1 MRKFLLAF
9 LIISFGLLSLKCSKS
24 TSPPNPTP
32 EPSPDNLTGAEK
44 SLIESS
50 NRFGLRLFRQ
60 IAAAEEPD
68 SNIFISPLSV
78 SFALGM
84 TYNGAAN
91 ETREAMAKTLELSGL
106 TIEEANQSYR
116 SVIDLLTQLDPIVAM
131 QIANSIWYKTSFPVK
146 PDFIELNRTYFDALV
161 QEIDFSADWA
171 ADTINH
177 WVDVNTNGKIKKIV
191 ESPIPPEMVMYL
203 INAVYFK
210 GAWTVPFD
218 TGLTMQAPFY
228 FRDGGSKSRD
238 FMLTDTTFDYHEN
251 DMFQAIDLPYGKKG
265 FSMTILL
272 PKTTT
277 TADDLISEMTDENL
291 ADWLGSFTE
300 CNVELW
306 LPKFKFKYKKKLNE
320 VLQALGMEIAFD
332 PYGADFGNMA
342 FMDSLIGNIYI
353 SEVMH
358 KTFVQVDEEGTE
370 AAAVTSVGMGIT
382 SVNPDPV
389 MIINRPFVFVIGE
402 HESGTILFMGKV
414 ADPVWEK

>member
-9 LIISFGLLSLKCSKS
+9 LIISFGLLSLQCSKS

-32 EPSPDNLTGAEK
+32 EPSPGNLTEAEK

-50 NRFGLRLFRQ
+50 NRFGLKLFRQ
-60 IAAAEEPD
+60 IAAGEDAD

-91 ETREAMAKTLELSGL
+91 ETREAMARTLELSGL
-106 TIEEANQSYR
+106 TIEEANRSYR

-131 QIANSIWYKTSFPVK
+131 KIANSIWYKTRFPVK

-161 QEIDFSADWA
+161 REINFSADWA

-177 WVDVNTNGKIKKIV
+177 WVDVNTNGKIEKIV
-191 ESPIPPEMVMYL
+191 KSPISPEMVMFL

-210 GAWTVPFD
+210 GAWTIPFD
-218 TGLTMQAPFY
+218 TGLTIQAPFY
-228 FRDGGSKSRD
+228 LRDGSPTYRD
-238 FMLTDTTFDYHEN
+238 FMLTDTTFEYCEN
-251 DMFQAIDLPYGKKG
+251 DLFQAIDLPYGEKG
-265 FSMTILL
+265 FSMTIFL

-277 TADDLISEMTDENL
+277 TADDLIMEMTGENW
-291 ADWLGSFTE
+291 AAWLGSFAE
-300 CNVELW
+300 RNVGLS
-306 LPKFKFKYKKKLNE
+306 LPKFKFKYKKNLNE
-320 VLQALGMEIAFD
+320 ILRALGMEIAFD
-332 PYGADFGNMA
+332 PYWADFSNMA
-342 FMDSLIGNIYI
+342 FMDSLIGNLYI

-382 SVNPDPV
+382 SVNPDPI
-389 MIINRPFVFVIGE
+389 MIINRPFMFVIRE